1 MRWFIFKNSN
11 AQFFKIGIIVKFTI
25 YKVVT
30 QTKTHQNWWVIFTYI
45 NKVIYST
52 VTTFINTFSIGPF
65 FTNSTTPSTSA
76 NIV

>member
-1 MRWFIFKNSN
+1 MVILLTVYY
-11 AQFFKIGIIVKFTI
+11 IIIVINKNIIFTI
-25 YKVVT
+25 T
-30 QTKTHQNWWVIFTYI
+30 QKTHQNWWVIFTYI

-52 VTTFINTFSIGPF
+52 VTIFINTFSIGPF